1 MNRQAMAFFLGL
13 LILCAGGLHAGA
25 EGVSPVPTLVPPS
38 QNMTAPIPA
47 AAAQRELKVGDTGDD
62 VLYLKTRMQDLGYF
76 KAGSELSAEVN
87 DLTLERLNQ
96 LLENAGMDP
105 VETISIELQNM
116 LFERDDLAKNY
127 TPTVTEAP
135 TPLIMPT
142 GTPELPE
149 LDAEGFLTDPNGEFV
164 FEDEDDGLWYYI
176 TDTLYINIR
185 RYHDLDAQN
194 IWYETEIKTRGDEQM
209 KSFLTKTRKTY
220 QTPVAIARANSAVL
234 AFTDDFFTMRTYGIA
249 IRDQEVYVDRIRTSS
264 KSYPLGDTLAVFDGG
279 LMFAYDFSA
288 FRADDYL
295 DMGAV
300 HVLTFGPWLISGGEI
315 NQKVL
320 SDSYMHYRE
329 PRCVIGMIEP
339 GHFVVITVDGRYDGA
354 KGVYFSWLAL
364 RLYEIGVVEGMN
376 LDGGGTTALVFMG
389 NQISRV
395 AAAKSDGSS
404 TRQVTSMLGFGTSD
418 AVPN

>member
-1 MNRQAMAFFLGL
+1 MNRRAMAIFLGL
-13 LILCAGGLHAGA
+13 LILCTGFPTALA
-25 EGVSPVPTLVPPS
+25 EGASPVPTLVPPS
-38 QNMTAPIPA
+38 QIMTAPMPA
-47 AAAQRELKVGDTGDD
+47 AAAQRELKIGDSGDD
-62 VLYLKTRMQDLGYF
+62 VLLFKTRMQNLGYF
-76 KAGSELSAEVN
+76 KAGSELSLEVTS
-87 DLTLERLNQ
+87 LTLERLNQ

-105 VETISIELQNM
+105 VETITIEIQEM
-116 LFERDDLAKNY
+116 VFARDDLAKNY
-127 TPTVTEAP
+127 TPEA
-135 TPLIMPT
+135 TPEPSTLIMPT

-149 LDAEGFLTDPNGEFV
+149 LDAEGFLADPNGEYV
-164 FEDEDDGLWYYI
+164 FEDTDDGLWYYI

-185 RYHDLDAQN
+185 RYQDTDAQN

-209 KSFLTKTRKTY
+209 LSFLTKTRKTY

-234 AFTDDFFTMRTYGIA
+234 AFTDDFFTMRSYGIA
-249 IRDQEVYVDRIRTSS
+249 IRDKEVFVDRIRTSS
-264 KSYPLGDTLAVFDGG
+264 KSYPLGDTLAVFEGG
-279 LMFAYDFSA
+279 LMYAYDFSA

-295 DMGAV
+295 EMGAV

-364 RLYEIGVVEGMN
+364 RLYEIGVTEAIN

-389 NQISRV
+389 NQLSRV